1 MREYFYRIYGWQ
13 VMSEFPIQE
22 AWESTAEVP
31 PEVTVRAGRM
41 PEFLREAAGRGY
53 GTWTDGFRRAWFRI
67 PGEAEVYVEGGER
80 ILVERREGAD
90 LTRIVSLL
98 LSAGMALIAQQRGE
112 IFLHGSALER
122 NGEALLLCGESGA
135 GKSTLAMA
143 LLPHCGGFLADDTV
157 RIHRNP
163 AGTFSG
169 RMVAEASY
177 PQQKLCRDQVERYGM
192 DPGALRYLDEERD
205 KYGWIRRDRYVER
218 ALPVGK
224 LLILRRAGEEA
235 VAEVRAEKQAGGV
248 RIRQLTG
255 GEALEVLAGQ
265 LYLADTY
272 RYQTG
277 VPFTLMTQF
286 IGLAESAGIYEVTRP
301 AEGDTLKE
309 VVTKVLQ
316 FC

>member
-1 MREYFYRIYGWQ
+1 MREYFYKIYGWQ
-13 VMSEFPIQE
+13 VVSEFPMQE
-22 AWESTAEVP
+22 AWESEPGQTPA
-31 PEVTVRAGRM
+31 VTIREGRM
-41 PEFLREAAGRGY
+41 PDFLREAAERGY

-67 PGEAEVYVEGGER
+67 PGEAGVYVEGGER
-80 ILVERREGAD
+80 ILVERRAGAD

-122 NGEALLLCGESGA
+122 NGEALLLGGESGA
-135 GKSTLAMA
+135 GKSTLSMA

-157 RIHRNP
+157 RIHK
-163 AGTFSG
+163 ASDSG
-169 RMVAEASY
+169 RMLAEASY
-177 PQQKLCRDQVERYGM
+177 PQQKLCRDQVERYGLVLS
-192 DPGALRYLDEERD
+192 ALRYLDEERD
-205 KYGWIRRDRYVER
+205 KYGWIRRDRYVET

-224 LLILRRAGEEA
+224 ILILRRAQGEND
-235 VAEVRAEKQAGGV
+235 GTV

-255 GEALEVLAGQ
+255 GEALDALAAQ

-277 VPFTLMTQF
+277 MPFTMMTQL
-286 IGLAESAGIYEVTRP
+286 IGLAETAAVYEIVRP
-301 AEGDTLKE
+301 MEGDTVKE